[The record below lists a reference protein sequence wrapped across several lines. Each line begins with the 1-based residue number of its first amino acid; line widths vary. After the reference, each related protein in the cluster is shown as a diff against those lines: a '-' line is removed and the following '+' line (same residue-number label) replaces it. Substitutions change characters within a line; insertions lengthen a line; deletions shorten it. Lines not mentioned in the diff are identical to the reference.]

1 MLTFVGLGL
10 YDPKDITLKGLEAV
24 RTADVVY
31 AEFYTSPTGARTIA
45 NLEAT
50 YGRRILPLERE
61 DLEERAEDGILRQ
74 AKSKNVVL
82 LSGGD
87 AMIATTHVD
96 LRLRAMDMGIKT
108 RIVHASSI
116 STAAAGLCGLQSYKF
131 GKSATVSPPYGGV
144 ISGVPYDTVRDNRAR
159 GLHTL
164 LYLDIGMRIAY
175 ALELLESVE
184 RERGEE
190 VLKHSLMVGIARAG
204 SDSPVVKADYMA
216 ELKRYDFGD
225 PPHVLI
231 VTGELH
237 FMERDAL
244 RKIAKA
250 PVIPAG
256 R

>member
-1 MLTFVGLGL
+1 M
-10 YDPKDITLKGLEAV
+10 
-24 RTADVVY
+24 
-31 AEFYTSPTGARTIA
+31 
-45 NLEAT
+45 
-50 YGRRILPLERE
+50 
-61 DLEERAEDGILRQ
+61 
-74 AKSKNVVL
+74 
-82 LSGGD
+82 
-87 AMIATTHVD
+87 
-96 LRLRAMDMGIKT
+96 
-108 RIVHASSI
+108 
-116 STAAAGLCGLQSYKF
+116 
-131 GKSATVSPPYGGV
+131 
-144 ISGVPYDTVRDNRAR
+144 PYDTVRDNRAR

-190 VLKHSLMVGIARAG
+190 VLKRSLMVGIARAG